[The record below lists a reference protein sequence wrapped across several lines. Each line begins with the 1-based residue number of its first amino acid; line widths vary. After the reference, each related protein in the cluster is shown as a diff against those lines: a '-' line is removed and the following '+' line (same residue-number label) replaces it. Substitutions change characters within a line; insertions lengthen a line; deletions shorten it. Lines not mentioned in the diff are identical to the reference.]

1 MAHQAGR
8 EPGSDIGADPD
19 RSHLGPVFS
28 IAVPLASGT
37 ETGTRALTFRISN
50 VDGED
55 IDLAAWSP
63 RFGELATWYGRGF
76 ALGQDQ
82 IDNPAAYFDV
92 GALRI
97 HRTPLD
103 WLKAN
108 RDGICIIQ
116 PNLTYATLRSVLER
130 SFYLWHERYRLKKN
144 RMTGAGEALPK
155 LHRPYIVSAL
165 FS

>member
-1 MAHQAGR
+1 MA
-8 EPGSDIGADPD
+8 
-19 RSHLGPVFS
+19 
-28 IAVPLASGT
+28 GT

-130 SFYLWHERYRLKKN
+130 SFYLWHERYRLRQN
-144 RMTGAGEALPK
+144 QWLAQARQCQSSTGPISYRLSLRREGGSL
-155 LHRPYIVSAL
+155 I
-165 FS
+165 